1 MRTVISVKTASGIEY
16 TEEEFNNITVQIKRE
31 VKRVLKEQDLT
42 IGQTLKLLHECIE
55 DIITDVYQEPFG
67 A

>member
-1 MRTVISVKTASGIEY
+1 MTRHKESEVRTVISVKTASGIEY

-42 IGQTLKLLHECIE
+42 MNVLRT
-55 DIITDVYQEPFG
+55 
-67 A
+67 